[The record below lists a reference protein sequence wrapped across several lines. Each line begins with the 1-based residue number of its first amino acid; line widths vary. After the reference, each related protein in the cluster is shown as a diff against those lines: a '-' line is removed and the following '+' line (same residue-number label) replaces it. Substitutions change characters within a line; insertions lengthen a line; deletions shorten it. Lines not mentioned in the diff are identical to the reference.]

1 MLASAHLDAIHSL
14 DLQISRRTETA
25 RLGSDTFPKTSIA
38 SSTGL
43 KVEGC
48 SLTGIHNLPSR
59 ASGLL
64 KKQPHEFSENS
75 TFHAIRDTQE
85 ASIMSSTISSAGQKR
100 SHPLLANLFLGL
112 TKSRDMS
119 LGTTRTSFHEL
130 HLTSEGVTSSHP
142 KLRKTDTLAS
152 KNPNQDD
159 SLDSIF
165 EGSKKHQA
173 IHKSL
178 SRQR

>member
-1 MLASAHLDAIHSL
+1 MKPLRSVRKLPPALSLLKTTNLLSLRSDRGCPPRMLASAHLDAIHSL

-25 RLGSDTFPKTSIA
+25 RLGRDTFPKTSIA

-48 SLTGIHNLPSR
+48 SLTGIHSLPSR

-64 KKQPHEFSENS
+64 KKQRREFSEDS
-75 TFHAIRDTQE
+75 TSHAIRDTQE
-85 ASIMSSTISSAGQKR
+85 ASMSSTISSAGQKR
-100 SHPLLANLFLGL
+100 SHPLLANPLAI
-112 TKSRDMS
+112 S
-119 LGTTRTSFHEL
+119 
-130 HLTSEGVTSSHP
+130 
-142 KLRKTDTLAS
+142 TLAS
-152 KNPNQDD
+152 KNPNQDE
-159 SLDSIF
+159 LPGFNF
-165 EGSKKHQA
+165 EGPKKHQA